1 MIDKEAMIKIDFTA
15 KLTENVNPEDSQK
28 IFDTTIEEI
37 AKSENIYKKHKSYEP
52 MLVVLGKNWIPLGL
66 EEQIAEAKVGDDLTT
81 LIEAKDAYGP
91 KDPSKIKLVARREF
105 QKININP
112 SIGQRVTIGSQTGT
126 VLSVTS
132 SRVRMDYN
140 HVLAGKDI
148 EYTIKIHEE
157 IKGDENKIKELIK
170 RRIPGANLDTME
182 VNIEKEKVI
191 VNIPEE
197 ARFYEFIQFA
207 KSEVIK
213 DISEIV
219 PGYKSIEFREFFSIP
234 T

>member
-1 MIDKEAMIKIDFTA
+1 
-15 KLTENVNPEDSQK
+15 
-28 IFDTTIEEI
+28 
-37 AKSENIYKKHKSYEP
+37 
-52 MLVVLGKNWIPLGL
+52 
-66 EEQIAEAKVGDDLTT
+66 
-81 LIEAKDAYGP
+81 
-91 KDPSKIKLVARREF
+91 
-105 QKININP
+105 
-112 SIGQRVTIGSQTGT
+112 
-126 VLSVTS
+126 
-132 SRVRMDYN
+132 
-140 HVLAGKDI
+140 
-148 EYTIKIHEE
+148 
-157 IKGDENKIKELIK
+157 
-170 RRIPGANLDTME
+170 ME

>member
-66 EEQIAEAKVGDDLTT
+66 EEQIAQAKVGDDLTT

-170 RRIPGANLDTME
+170 EFPGQ
-182 VNIEKEKVI
+182 I
-191 VNIPEE
+191 
-197 ARFYEFIQFA
+197 
-207 KSEVIK
+207 
-213 DISEIV
+213 
-219 PGYKSIEFREFFSIP
+219 
-234 T
+234 